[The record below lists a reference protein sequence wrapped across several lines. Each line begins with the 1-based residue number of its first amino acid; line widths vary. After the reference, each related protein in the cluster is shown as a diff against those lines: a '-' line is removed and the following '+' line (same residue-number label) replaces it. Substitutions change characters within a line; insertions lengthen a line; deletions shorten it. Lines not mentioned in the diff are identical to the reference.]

1 MLFSPVNI
9 TFLIQKPEKSMKKL
23 PLNSQV
29 MDISFYPTKKK
40 QFCNHAQIW
49 FAVKNGVPGLSV
61 HRFKDTVITSLDW
74 VDSLKLSWEKL
85 NQAFFNPII
94 KLVILAAFNLRES
107 MLCHAVSISG
117 TAPPFPTCSHI
128 WISSCQGP
136 ATDGTEGRCVLVL
149 TSARGGDE
157 LTTFLKHI

>member
-29 MDISFYPTKKK
+29 MDMSFYPTKKK
-40 QFCNHAQIW
+40 QLCNHTQIW
-49 FAVKNGVPGLSV
+49 FAEKNGVPGLSV
-61 HRFKDTVITSLDW
+61 HRFKDTVISSLDW

-94 KLVILAAFNLRES
+94 KLAILAAFNLWESIMS
-107 MLCHAVSISG
+107 MLFPSQGLHHLSPPAIIFRFPVAKTQIQMEQKGDVYWVS
-117 TAPPFPTCSHI
+117 PHQEVEMNWPRF
-128 WISSCQGP
+128 
-136 ATDGTEGRCVLVL
+136 
-149 TSARGGDE
+149 
-157 LTTFLKHI
+157 